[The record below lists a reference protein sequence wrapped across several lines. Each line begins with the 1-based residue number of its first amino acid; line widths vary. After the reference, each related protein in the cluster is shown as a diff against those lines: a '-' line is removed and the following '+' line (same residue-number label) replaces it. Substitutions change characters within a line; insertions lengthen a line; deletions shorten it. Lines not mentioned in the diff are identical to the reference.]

1 MKHTNVSKLAR
12 IWICHVTMSVLLLV
26 FAVLACIGIARVIL
40 PGQTWQA
47 DMMALVWPESS
58 PQEKLQFALG
68 GLRRCADTYTADEQ
82 GELQERCRVL
92 ENQGLAVAV
101 YQDGQI
107 VYATDGSDP
116 WQTVAAAQKKIAG
129 QQTGT
134 DTVNPDTDTAA
145 MIWKENTLA
154 YLYMSRSTGVQVAA
168 VSQEAIAMPR
178 AYKGM
183 YPLHMQQTWVWLSIV
198 WLCISCFLVWIVLSK
213 RIIKKMIPY
222 VPLRLDM
229 QQQKRHG
236 PGHRQ
241 DRNHPDASAHNRQ

>member
-1 MKHTNVSKLAR
+1 MDLSCYDVGFAACFCCIGLYRHCTSHTAG
-12 IWICHVTMSVLLLV
+12 SVLAGRYDGPCV
-26 FAVLACIGIARVIL
+26 AGKQPAGK
-40 PGQTWQA
+40 
-47 DMMALVWPESS
+47 S
-58 PQEKLQFALG
+58 
-68 GLRRCADTYTADEQ
+68 ADTYTADEQ

-116 WQTVAAAQKKIAG
+116 WQTIAAAQKKIAG

-178 AYKGM
+178 EYKGM

-229 QQQKRHG
+229 QQQKQHG
-236 PGHRQ
+236 SGHRQ
-241 DRNHPDASAHNRQ
+241 DRDHPDASAHNRQ

>member
-1 MKHTNVSKLAR
+1 MNHTNVSISKR
-12 IWICHVTMSVLLLV
+12 IWVRHITMSVLILA
-26 FAVLACIGIARVIL
+26 FTVLACIGAARVIL

-47 DMMALVWPESS
+47 DMIALVWPENS

-68 GLRRCADTYTADEQ
+68 GLRRCADTYTADKQ

-116 WQTVAAAQKKIAG
+116 WQTVAAVQKKIAG

-134 DTVNPDTDTAA
+134 DTVNPDTDTAT

-178 AYKGM
+178 EYKGM

-213 RIIKKMIPY
+213 RLIKKMIPY

-229 QQQKRHG
+229 QQQKRQC
-236 PGHRQ
+236 PGLCKER
-241 DRNHPDASAHNRQ
+241 DCPDASAHNRQ